1 MPAKKKAA
9 KKSHE
14 ESEPTPEIITVSQL
28 AKLSD
33 DEKKAFRQS
42 GGTVTSDP
50 S

>member
-9 KKSHE
+9 KKDTGSKD
-14 ESEPTPEIITVSQL
+14 PKVITVSQL
-28 AKLSD
+28 AKLND
-33 DEKKAFRQS
+33 DEKEVFRQS